1 MMWKL
6 NWKELKPEI
15 MPKQM
20 KIGINQI
27 CFEIVN
33 KGVGQL
39 PREGYQRLP
48 QLVLKAHKYKYTCQ
62 TTVYLWYDGHSI
74 SISACG
80 VWGVGGKG
88 QGSSFQEETSHT
100 YTLRLGQSRNSIL

>member
-6 NWKELKPEI
+6 KWKELKPKI
-15 MPKQM
+15 MPKQI

-48 QLVLKAHKYKYTCQ
+48 QLVIKAHKYKYTYQ
-62 TTVYLWYDGHSI
+62 IDINNEGQQRSQKKFL
-74 SISACG
+74 
-80 VWGVGGKG
+80 GGTKLNIPKKKKKKL
-88 QGSSFQEETSHT
+88 ET
-100 YTLRLGQSRNSIL
+100 I

>member
-1 MMWKL
+1 
-6 NWKELKPEI
+6 
-15 MPKQM
+15 MPKQI

-48 QLVLKAHKYKYTCQ
+48 QLVIKAHKYKYTYQ
-62 TTVYLWYDGHSI
+62 IDI
-74 SISACG
+74 NNE
-80 VWGVGGKG
+80 G
-88 QGSSFQEETSHT
+88 QQRSQKSQITNQI
-100 YTLRLGQSRNSIL
+100 YTQIYKLNNI